1 MRLGLLSCQFRKFS
15 QANLDPVSR
24 FRGLIVNNDNDV
36 LEFFTA
42 CKSHYLGLNS
52 ESKHTFL
59 ADSLIV
65 LSEKAKATRSLSIVQ
80 HQLRRGTFLRW
91 WSAEFVEVLKANN
104 VVNLPSIILALSKL
118 RITCK
123 DLPDRWVDIYL
134 TSIIRQTPRW
144 SPKQL
149 SATILS
155 LSRVCLR
162 QSSSLDQWMIV
173 FLEKTQ
179 LELSMFDDKC
189 LFDTVIGVSQLIQ
202 LSTISSST
210 WLIAFCNAR
219 TPFSL
224 IR

>member
-1 MRLGLLSCQFRKFS
+1 MGFSYSNKSIFLNLDWCCQLRKFS

-42 CKSHYLGLNS
+42 CKSHHLGLNS

-65 LSEKAKATRSLSIVQ
+65 LSEKAKAKRSLSIVQ

-118 RITCK
+118 NITCK

-134 TSIIRQTPRW
+134 TSIIRP
-144 SPKQL
+144 L
-149 SATILS
+149 HN
-155 LSRVCLR
+155 
-162 QSSSLDQWMIV
+162 SLDQYANDRHRYKPCI
-173 FLEKTQ
+173 
-179 LELSMFDDKC
+179 SRCRGC
-189 LFDTVIGVSQLIQ
+189 LAAKPLGG
-202 LSTISSST
+202 
-210 WLIAFCNAR
+210 A
-219 TPFSL
+219 
-224 IR
+224 